1 MTTQSP
7 KKSKDTLAALRLI
20 ALIGGVLSGMP
31 FLLLGALVTFI
42 GLSALAGDYDSELAE
57 TLGAQIGLLC
67 SVSGVLMIGH
77 GVFLVAIS
85 ILTYCAGNRPVTA
98 S

>member
-7 KKSKDTLAALRLI
+7 KKTKDTLGVLRLI

-31 FLLLGALVTFI
+31 FLLLGVSVALF
-42 GLSALAGDYDSELAE
+42 GLSALAGDYDSDLAE

-67 SVSGVLMIGH
+67 SVSGILMIGH

-85 ILTYCAGNRPVTA
+85 ILTYCAGKRPAT
-98 S
+98 SS